1 MKSIKSVYK
10 IGNGPSSSHTVG
22 PYHAAQVFGARYP
35 QADAFRVTL
44 YGSLAFT
51 GEGHGT
57 GKAIKAGLPG
67 TEVVFNREE
76 TDLPHPNTMLFEAF
90 KDDPEV
96 TVIENVHYLE
106 GNNITSMYAAK
117 DFLPGSFVL
126 EGDIIISN
134 DEILRPE
141 IEKSGYCANYLEEAP
156 EWALKVENGRIM
168 SCEIKGA
175 PDAYRLWGISMWTRE
190 DGERLSE
197 LVRAQIEDIKDW
209 NVYWDELAL
218 FKYKEQFDLGIREI
232 GENDIIEIDTFEELV
247 EMDPS
252 YEKFRREK

>member
-1 MKSIKSVYK
+1 V
-10 IGNGPSSSHTVG
+10 
-22 PYHAAQVFGARYP
+22 AAGEGSRLRP
-35 QADAFRVTL
+35 VTL
-44 YGSLAFT
+44 TTPKPLVPVN
-51 GEGHGT
+51 
-57 GKAIKAGLPG
+57 GKRMIDTSIEALKRNGI
-67 TEVVFNREE
+67 REIYIVCGYKSE
-76 TDLPHPNTMLFEAF
+76 MFFEAF

>member
-1 MKSIKSVYK
+1 M
-10 IGNGPSSSHTVG
+10 
-22 PYHAAQVFGARYP
+22 AAGEGSRLRP
-35 QADAFRVTL
+35 VTL
-44 YGSLAFT
+44 TTPKPLVPVN
-51 GEGHGT
+51 
-57 GKAIKAGLPG
+57 GKRMIDTSIEALKRNGIHEIYIVCGYKS
-67 TEVVFNREE
+67 EMF
-76 TDLPHPNTMLFEAF
+76 FEAF

-134 DEILRPE
+134 DDILRPE

-247 EMDPS
+247 EMDPG
-252 YEKFRREK
+252 YEKYRREN

>member
-1 MKSIKSVYK
+1 M
-10 IGNGPSSSHTVG
+10 
-22 PYHAAQVFGARYP
+22 AAGEGSRLRP
-35 QADAFRVTL
+35 VTL
-44 YGSLAFT
+44 TTPKPLVPVN
-51 GEGHGT
+51 
-57 GKAIKAGLPG
+57 GKRMIDTSIEALKRNGIHEIYIVCGYKS
-67 TEVVFNREE
+67 EMF
-76 TDLPHPNTMLFEAF
+76 FEAF

>member
-1 MKSIKSVYK
+1 MEK
-10 IGNGPSSSHTVG
+10 INRAIIV
-22 PYHAAQVFGARYP
+22 AAGEGSRLRP
-35 QADAFRVTL
+35 VTL
-44 YGSLAFT
+44 TTPKPLVPVN
-51 GEGHGT
+51 
-57 GKAIKAGLPG
+57 GKRMIDTSIEALKRNGIHEIYIVCGYKS
-67 TEVVFNREE
+67 EMF
-76 TDLPHPNTMLFEAF
+76 FEAF

-247 EMDPS
+247 EMDPG
-252 YEKFRREK
+252 YEKFRREN

>member
-1 MKSIKSVYK
+1 MEK
-10 IGNGPSSSHTVG
+10 INRAIIV
-22 PYHAAQVFGARYP
+22 AAGEGSRLRP
-35 QADAFRVTL
+35 VTL
-44 YGSLAFT
+44 TTPKPLVPVN
-51 GEGHGT
+51 
-57 GKAIKAGLPG
+57 GKRMIDTSIEALKRNGIHEIYIVCGYKS
-67 TEVVFNREE
+67 EMF
-76 TDLPHPNTMLFEAF
+76 FEAF

-247 EMDPS
+247 EMDPG
-252 YEKFRREK
+252 YEKYRREN

>member
-1 MKSIKSVYK
+1 LEK
-10 IGNGPSSSHTVG
+10 INRAIIV
-22 PYHAAQVFGARYP
+22 AAGEGSRLRP
-35 QADAFRVTL
+35 VTL
-44 YGSLAFT
+44 TTPKPLVPVN
-51 GEGHGT
+51 
-57 GKAIKAGLPG
+57 GKRMIDTSIEALKRNGIHEIYIVCGYKS
-67 TEVVFNREE
+67 EMF
-76 TDLPHPNTMLFEAF
+76 FEAF

-247 EMDPS
+247 EMDPG
-252 YEKFRREK
+252 YERYRREN

>member
-1 MKSIKSVYK
+1 MEK
-10 IGNGPSSSHTVG
+10 INRAIIV
-22 PYHAAQVFGARYP
+22 AAGEGSRLRP
-35 QADAFRVTL
+35 VTL
-44 YGSLAFT
+44 TTPKPLVPVN
-51 GEGHGT
+51 
-57 GKAIKAGLPG
+57 GKRMIDTSIEALKRNGIHEIYIVCGYKS
-67 TEVVFNREE
+67 EMF
-76 TDLPHPNTMLFEAF
+76 FEAF

-197 LVRAQIEDIKDW
+197 LVRAQIEDIGDW

-247 EMDPS
+247 EMDPG
-252 YEKFRREK
+252 YERYRREN

>member
-1 MKSIKSVYK
+1 MEK
-10 IGNGPSSSHTVG
+10 INRAIIV
-22 PYHAAQVFGARYP
+22 AAGEGSRLRP
-35 QADAFRVTL
+35 VTL
-44 YGSLAFT
+44 TTPKPLVPVN
-51 GEGHGT
+51 
-57 GKAIKAGLPG
+57 GKRMIDTSIEALKRNGIHEIYIVCGYKS
-67 TEVVFNREE
+67 EMF
-76 TDLPHPNTMLFEAF
+76 FEAF

-232 GENDIIEIDTFEELV
+232 GEDDIIEIDTFEELV
-247 EMDPS
+247 EMDPG
-252 YEKFRREK
+252 YEKFRREN

>member
-1 MKSIKSVYK
+1 MEK
-10 IGNGPSSSHTVG
+10 INRAIIV
-22 PYHAAQVFGARYP
+22 AAGEGSRLRP
-35 QADAFRVTL
+35 VTL
-44 YGSLAFT
+44 TTPKPLVPVN
-51 GEGHGT
+51 
-57 GKAIKAGLPG
+57 GKRMIDTSIEALKRNGIHEIIIVCGYKS
-67 TEVVFNREE
+67 EMF
-76 TDLPHPNTMLFEAF
+76 FEAF

-141 IEKSGYCANYLEEAP
+141 IEKSSYCANYLEEAP

-247 EMDPS
+247 EMDPG
-252 YEKFRREK
+252 YERYRREN

>member
-1 MKSIKSVYK
+1 MEK
-10 IGNGPSSSHTVG
+10 INRAIIV
-22 PYHAAQVFGARYP
+22 AAGEGSRLRP
-35 QADAFRVTL
+35 VTL
-44 YGSLAFT
+44 TTPKPLVPVN
-51 GEGHGT
+51 
-57 GKAIKAGLPG
+57 GKRMIDTSIEALKRNGIHEIYIVCGYKS
-67 TEVVFNREE
+67 EMF
-76 TDLPHPNTMLFEAF
+76 FEAF

-218 FKYKEQFDLGIREI
+218 FKYKEQFNLGIREI

-247 EMDPS
+247 EMDPG
-252 YEKFRREK
+252 YERYRREN

>member
-1 MKSIKSVYK
+1 MEK
-10 IGNGPSSSHTVG
+10 INRAIIV
-22 PYHAAQVFGARYP
+22 AAGEGSRLRP
-35 QADAFRVTL
+35 VTL
-44 YGSLAFT
+44 TTPKPLVPVN
-51 GEGHGT
+51 
-57 GKAIKAGLPG
+57 GKRMIDTSIEALKRNGIHEIYIVCGYKS
-67 TEVVFNREE
+67 EMF
-76 TDLPHPNTMLFEAF
+76 FEAF

-156 EWALKVENGRIM
+156 EWALKVEKGRIM

-247 EMDPS
+247 EMDPG
-252 YEKFRREK
+252 YEKYRREN

>member
-1 MKSIKSVYK
+1 MEK
-10 IGNGPSSSHTVG
+10 INRAIIV
-22 PYHAAQVFGARYP
+22 AAGEGSRLRP
-35 QADAFRVTL
+35 VTL
-44 YGSLAFT
+44 TTPKPLVPVN
-51 GEGHGT
+51 
-57 GKAIKAGLPG
+57 GKRMIDTSIEALKRNGIHEIYIVCGYKS
-67 TEVVFNREE
+67 EMF
-76 TDLPHPNTMLFEAF
+76 FEAF

-247 EMDPS
+247 EMDSS

>member
-1 MKSIKSVYK
+1 M
-10 IGNGPSSSHTVG
+10 
-22 PYHAAQVFGARYP
+22 AAGEGSRLRP
-35 QADAFRVTL
+35 VTL
-44 YGSLAFT
+44 TTPKPLVPVN
-51 GEGHGT
+51 
-57 GKAIKAGLPG
+57 GKRMIDTSIEALKRNGI
-67 TEVVFNREE
+67 REIYIVCGYKSE
-76 TDLPHPNTMLFEAF
+76 MFFEAF

>member
-1 MKSIKSVYK
+1 MEK
-10 IGNGPSSSHTVG
+10 INRAIIV
-22 PYHAAQVFGARYP
+22 AAGEGSRLRP
-35 QADAFRVTL
+35 VTL
-44 YGSLAFT
+44 TTPKPLVPVN
-51 GEGHGT
+51 
-57 GKAIKAGLPG
+57 GKRMIDTSIEALKRNGIHEIYIVCGYKS
-67 TEVVFNREE
+67 EMF
-76 TDLPHPNTMLFEAF
+76 FEAF

-218 FKYKEQFDLGIREI
+218 FRYKEQFDLGIREI

>member
-1 MKSIKSVYK
+1 MEK
-10 IGNGPSSSHTVG
+10 INRAIIV
-22 PYHAAQVFGARYP
+22 AAGEGSRLRP
-35 QADAFRVTL
+35 VTL
-44 YGSLAFT
+44 TTPKPLVPVN
-51 GEGHGT
+51 
-57 GKAIKAGLPG
+57 GKRMIDTSIEALKRNGIHEIYIVCGYKS
-67 TEVVFNREE
+67 EMF
-76 TDLPHPNTMLFEAF
+76 FEAF

-218 FKYKEQFDLGIREI
+218 FRYKEQFDLGIREI

-247 EMDPS
+247 EMDPG
-252 YEKFRREK
+252 YEKYRREN

>member
-1 MKSIKSVYK
+1 MEK
-10 IGNGPSSSHTVG
+10 INRAIIV
-22 PYHAAQVFGARYP
+22 AAGEGSRLRP
-35 QADAFRVTL
+35 VTL
-44 YGSLAFT
+44 TIPKPLVPVN
-51 GEGHGT
+51 
-57 GKAIKAGLPG
+57 GKRMIDTSIEALKRNGIHEIIIVCGYKS
-67 TEVVFNREE
+67 EMF
-76 TDLPHPNTMLFEAF
+76 FEAF

-134 DEILRPE
+134 DDILRPE

-190 DGERLSE
+190 DGERLAE

-232 GENDIIEIDTFEELV
+232 GESDIIEIDTFEELV

-252 YEKFRREK
+252 YEKYRREN